1 MKKYKF
7 LVMLFALIGL
17 ATSCSQ
23 DDSINL
29 QNTGNN
35 RVVMNASLDA
45 ETLTSLK
52 SGPATRGASGDLQ
65 LDGYSLR
72 YILEVFQPN
81 NNNTVYREEKL
92 VSDATQAVVFDFT
105 LSNAAGYCAL
115 LWADYVAGDAAFAD
129 GHYADLYY
137 KTDDVNGLRAI
148 SLISSTYAVN
158 TASRDAFFG
167 KHSFTKEPDKPANL
181 GSVELKRPFGR
192 INIIEKDGLMQE
204 ELTSMDISYDVPST
218 FDVLDGRTVSGTH
231 SVSVSGIT
239 VFPAATTEKA
249 NLFFDYIFAPA
260 TGQQLLGEMSID
272 YQLASGEDNS
282 FTIPA
287 NMPVERNKRTN
298 ISGYILSIP
307 VDPTATSIS
316 VEIDDTWTDP
326 GFEFEA
332 PAVGSYY
339 YEGGSFSQQY
349 IPALTCLGVVFHVDD
364 TQKHGLIVGL
374 EQTKAQW
381 STVEAAS
388 GTNIQYTGPENLSS
402 IKGWG
407 QWQDRYPAFKWCVD
421 QCPEWYIPTVSELQ
435 LLGENSSAVNIALEA
450 AGADVIDVD
459 ARLWSSAESGTPN
472 SYFVFKISQKWTY
485 GNISKT
491 ESNNVHIVR
500 AF

>member
-45 ETLTSLK
+45 ETLASLK
-52 SGPATRGASGDLQ
+52 SGTGTRSASGDLQ
-65 LDGYSLR
+65 LEGYSLR
-72 YILEVFQPN
+72 YILEVWN
-81 NNNTVYREEKL
+81 GSNAVAYREETL
-92 VSDATQAVVFDFT
+92 VSDASQPIAFEFS
-105 LSNAAGYCAL
+105 LSEAGDYNAL
-115 LWADYVAGDAAFAD
+115 LWVDYVANDIATE

-137 KTDDVNGLRAI
+137 TTNDATNGLKAI
-148 SLISSTYAVN
+148 SLIGDAYAVN
-158 TASRDAFFG
+158 TTSRDAFFG
-167 KHSFTKEPDKPANL
+167 KASFTKTSDAPADA
-181 GSVELKRPFGR
+181 GSITLKRPFGR
-192 INIIEKDGLMQE
+192 INIIEKDADMLTGLANM
-204 ELTSMDISYDVPST
+204 SISYDVPSA
-218 FDVLDGRTVSGTH
+218 FNVLDGAVSETH
-231 SVSVSGIT
+231 SVSVSNIT
-239 VFPAATTEKA
+239 SFPDAATQKA

-260 TGQQLLGEMSID
+260 SDQQLLGEIGIN
-272 YQLASGEDNS
+272 YQLSSKDNS

-307 VDPTATSIS
+307 VDPTVTRVS
-316 VEIDDTWTDP
+316 VEIDDTWVDSDY
-326 GFEFEA
+326 EFDA

-339 YEGGSFSQQY
+339 YEGGLFSNQY
-349 IPALTCLGVVFHVDD
+349 ISVLTCLGVVFHVDD
-364 TQKHGLIVGL
+364 TQEHGLIVGL

-381 STVEAAS
+381 STVEAVS
-388 GTNIQYTGPENLSS
+388 GTAMRNTGPQNLSR
-402 IKGWG
+402 IKGNG
-407 QWQDRYPAFKWCVD
+407 QWQDRYPAFKWCVE
-421 QCPEWYIPTVSELQ
+421 QGPEWYIPTVSELQ
-435 LLGENSSAVNIALEA
+435 LLGENSPAVNIALEA

-459 ARLWSSAESGTPN
+459 AQLWSSAEINPEG
-472 SYFVFKISQKWTY
+472 SYFVFKDPAGDWTY
-485 GNISKT
+485 GSILKT

>member
-307 VDPTATSIS
+307 VKMIS
-316 VEIDDTWTDP
+316 KDTFMRGLAKTDP

-421 QCPEWYIPTVSELQ
+421 QGPEWYIPTVSELQ